1 MSNILIT
8 AFSLLLEEEEEEQNL
23 CKMST
28 LKELL
33 RRLEQRV
40 TTLESKNATLK
51 MKTVQPD
58 TTGMMSIIEMDMH
71 LDEQTKKLDRE
82 IHTMK
87 GNLNAEHQTVKQEQ
101 ISLSRK
107 EKQLSDANLH
117 KRKLRRRDQRL

>member
-8 AFSLLLEEEEEEQNL
+8 AFSLLLEEAEEEQNL

-40 TTLESKNATLK
+40 TTLESKNATLR
-51 MKTVQPD
+51 MKTVQPN

-87 GNLNAEHQTVKQEQ
+87 GNLNAEHQTVKQGQ

-107 EKQLSDANLH
+107 KKQLSDANLH

>member
-51 MKTVQPD
+51 MKTVQPN